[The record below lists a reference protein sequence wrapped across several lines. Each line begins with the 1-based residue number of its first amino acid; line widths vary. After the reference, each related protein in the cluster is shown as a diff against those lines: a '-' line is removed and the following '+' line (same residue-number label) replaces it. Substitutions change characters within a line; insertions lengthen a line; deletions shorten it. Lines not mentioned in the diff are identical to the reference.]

1 MSAPERVYA
10 LLLRAYPAGF
20 REAYGREMLQLFRDQ
35 RREASAREVR
45 FWSAILWDVACS
57 APGLQLESIRG
68 RWGGDIQIGGAKMK
82 TMAILA
88 VLVGALE
95 TLNSLAE
102 IFAGGL
108 VGRGSASML
117 AMVLAALAPVLLLL
131 SGVALLVRPRRAATL
146 ARGAAL
152 TCLVVF
158 ATIAALQPIFSIAST
173 VLGVGFPIVLLLF
186 LFRNPRNV
194 QSASMAR

>member
-35 RREASAREVR
+35 RREVGARGMR
-45 FWSAILWDVACS
+45 FWSAILWDVARS
-57 APGLQLESIRG
+57 APALQLDSFRG
-68 RWGGDIQIGGAKMK
+68 RWGVDIQTGGATMK
-82 TMAILA
+82 AMAILA
-88 VLVGALE
+88 VVVGALE
-95 TLNSLAE
+95 MLNTLVEA
-102 IFAGGL
+102 FAGGL
-108 VGRGSASML
+108 AGRSGVSLL
-117 AMVLAALAPVLLLL
+117 ALALAALSP
-131 SGVALLVRPRRAATL
+131 ALLAASGIALLIRTRGAVTL

-173 VLGVGFPIVLLLF
+173 VLGVGFSIALLLF
-186 LFRNPRNV
+186 LFRNPRDE